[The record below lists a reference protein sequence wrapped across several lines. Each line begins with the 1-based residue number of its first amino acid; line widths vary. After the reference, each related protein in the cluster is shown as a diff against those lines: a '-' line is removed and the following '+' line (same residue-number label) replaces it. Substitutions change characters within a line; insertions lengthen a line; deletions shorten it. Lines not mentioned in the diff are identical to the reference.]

1 MSNHVALST
10 SQFIGRQHELT
21 LIWSQYKV
29 ASTGSARVVLL
40 SGEPGIGKTRILE
53 EFTALATDD
62 GATIL
67 RGSASDFEAMP
78 PYLPFI
84 EALGQYV
91 HATPPD
97 RLREQVATAPQILAS
112 ILPEL
117 TTRLGELPATYQI
130 PPEQARLRLYEAI
143 ATFLEAISA
152 SNVLVLTLDDLHLAD
167 SASLD
172 LFCYIMRHQ
181 LKARLLVLGTYH
193 ESELDRTPAL
203 HRAVNELDHLRILTT
218 IALTPLSTKE
228 IEALA
233 VSYLGGPISPNAS
246 QLLYTQSEG
255 NPFFAEELI
264 RGWVEVGSLV
274 LEHTQWIALASL
286 EQALPLSIVGALRKR
301 FAQISPNIIDHLRVA
316 ATIGRTF
323 EPTLLA
329 TIEDQ
334 GDVEV
339 VEECLLEAARAGLVR
354 AEPTGLFTFSH
365 EKIRE
370 CLYAE
375 VSTSR
380 HRRLHEMVGQ
390 VLESRYD
397 QESTKSAYQLAEL
410 AFHFAHSGDRRRG
423 ATYSRQAAEL
433 ALQSFAFGEAMVH
446 YRMALKLLDTD
457 DAERG
462 NLLLGLGEAA
472 FLVGEEDEAAI
483 AYQAALTWFSQAGD
497 VQAAAQAAHGL
508 GLALWR
514 QEAFE
519 AARTAFEHALT
530 LLENT
535 DSAQVARVL
544 VDLATLLTLYMGE
557 QTKGAAYAQLA
568 MEMAR
573 RLEDRRL
580 EATVIRVVVGKLN
593 MLGNDIP
600 GTILSMEQAL
610 AIAEAND
617 DPSEAAKCY
626 FYLAGIYYC
635 IGEIKRSYEVS
646 LRWIEFFER
655 SRQHYQLRNTYS
667 WLALLYCSQGAWA
680 KAGQAIERAQLL
692 ADHPSNRASVAFMHQ
707 VRGFIAYQREDYLT
721 AEQEFQAVMVN
732 QRRDIGSLMLRAG
745 LLGLAQVALGKREDA
760 FAYIAKLQRLLTE
773 QPTGTILTAPILTCL
788 ALIAIA
794 VGDQELA
801 VELYPQLLTF
811 RGQYYWFL
819 VDRVLGMIAI
829 LRSDWETATTH
840 LAEAEATAQRE
851 NLRPELAHTLLAQA
865 NLELAGGGKESVP
878 QATKLLRDAL
888 AYFKELNMAQQIEQ
902 VHSRLHSLSRPQ
914 KTPATQSQSLPANL
928 TDREAMVLQLVAKGK
943 SNRKIAQELGLSA
956 KTVAN
961 HLTHI
966 FNKTMCENRAAAA
979 AFAIQHGLA

>member
-1 MSNHVALST
+1 MSDHVALST
-10 SQFIGRQHELT
+10 SQFVGRQHELA

-40 SGEPGIGKTRILE
+40 SGEPGIGKTRLLQ

-67 RGSASDFEAMP
+67 RGSASDFEGMP

-84 EALGQYV
+84 EALGQYIR
-91 HATPPD
+91 ATPPD

-117 TTRLGELPATYQI
+117 TTRLGEPPVAYQI

-143 ATFLEAISA
+143 GTFLESISA

-181 LKARLLVLGTYH
+181 SKARLLVLGTYH
-193 ESELDRTPAL
+193 EGEIDRTPAL
-203 HRAVNELDHLRILTT
+203 HRAVNELAHLRVLTT
-218 IALTPLSTKE
+218 LAVAPLSAQE

-233 VSYLGGPISPNAS
+233 VSYLGGPISPSAS

-274 LEHTQWIALASL
+274 LEHAHWIALASL
-286 EQALPLSIVGALRKR
+286 EQTLPLSIVAALRKR
-301 FAQISPNIIDHLRVA
+301 FAQASPAVIDHLRVA

-323 EPTLLA
+323 DPSLLA

-334 GDVEV
+334 DDVEV
-339 VEECLLEAARAGLVR
+339 VEERLLEAAQAGLVR
-354 AEPTGLFTFSH
+354 AEPTSQFTFSH

-375 VSTSR
+375 VSTTR
-380 HRRLHEMVGQ
+380 RKRLHGKIGQ
-390 VLESRYD
+390 ALEARYN
-397 QESTKSAYQLAEL
+397 QESTRSAYQLAEL

-433 ALQSFAFGEAMVH
+433 ALRSFAFGEAMVH

-462 NLLLGLGEAA
+462 NLLLGLGEATL
-472 FLVGEEDEAAI
+472 LVGEEGEAAI

-497 VQAAAQAAHGL
+497 AQAAARAAHGL

-519 AARTAFEHALT
+519 AARTALEHALA

-535 DSAQVARVL
+535 DSAQVVRVL
-544 VDLATLLTLYMGE
+544 VDLATLCTIHMGE
-557 QTKGAAYAQLA
+557 QAKGAAYAQLA

-580 EATVIRVVVGKLN
+580 EAVVTRAAVGKLN

-600 GTILSMEQAL
+600 GAILSLEQAL
-610 AIAEAND
+610 AIAEAHD
-617 DPSEAAKCY
+617 DAAEAAKCCL
-626 FYLAGIYYC
+626 YLAGAYYFM
-635 IGEIKRSYEVS
+635 GEIKRSYEVS
-646 LRWIEFFER
+646 LRWIEFIER
-655 SRQHYQLRNTYS
+655 SRQLYQLRNTYS

-692 ADHPSNRASVAFMHQ
+692 ADHPSNRASLAFLHQ
-707 VRGFIAYQREDYLT
+707 VRGFLAYQREDFLS
-721 AEQEFQAVMVN
+721 AEQEFQAVLEN
-732 QRRDIGSLMLRAG
+732 QPRDAGGLMLHAG
-745 LLGLAQVALGKREDA
+745 LLGMAQAALGKRDDVRA
-760 FAYIAKLQRLLTE
+760 FMAKLQALLTQ
-773 QPTGTILTAPILTCL
+773 QPAGTLPTAPIITCQ

-794 VGDQELA
+794 VGDERLA
-801 VELYPQLLTF
+801 AELYPQLLIF
-811 RGQYYWFL
+811 RGQHYWFL
-819 VDRVLGMIAI
+819 VDRVLGMIAG
-829 LRSDWETATTH
+829 LRRDWEQAKMH

-851 NLRPELAHTLLAQA
+851 GLRPELARTLLEQA
-865 NLELAGGGKESVP
+865 NLEQAHGGKESVA
-878 QATKLLRDAL
+878 QATKLLHDAQ
-888 AYFKELNMAQQIEQ
+888 AIFKELNMTQQAEQ
-902 VHSRLHSLSRPQ
+902 IHTQLRALSRST
-914 KTPATQSQSLPANL
+914 KAPATQALPAHL
-928 TDREAMVLQLVAKGK
+928 TGREAKVLQLVARGK
-943 SNRKIAQELGLSA
+943 SNIQIAHELGLSA

-961 HLTHI
+961 HLTRI
-966 FNKTMCENRAAAA
+966 FDKTMCKNRAAAA